1 METLYKEIP
10 DEIEITKQID
20 EISNGL
26 GSKLPEPNSQLE
38 YVIIIPAKDEAEGIT
53 QTLTAI
59 ANQKNKDGSDF
70 NKSLFEI
77 LLLCHNCND
86 ETFETCQEFA
96 RNKSNLNLQ
105 ILELHSE
112 VANTVGSARRILM
125 NIASKRIQ
133 KTEGFIISTDADTLA
148 DKYWLFY
155 LTSYITSNYGLV
167 CGMIT
172 VKPKGLTEQAKKYLK
187 AKDLYLMLR
196 SELES
201 SIIPDPYD
209 PWPRHSYQWGPNL
222 AIKKSV
228 YNKIGG
234 IRPMSFLEDVDLY
247 NRIASLDYKIRH
259 CIKSKVTTSTRIEP
273 RCEEGFGAELR
284 VWSEMEGVEYNVEG
298 LHKLLERFNIY
309 KMIFELYKN
318 PTPALVEDLSN
329 AARTDHFGLSEMR
342 KQAANPKAMIVQM
355 DKHLFYSEEFQE
367 QHPNTDVFEACEE
380 IDQHLHTFSPT

>member
-148 DKYWLFY
+148 DNIGSLFNFLY
-155 LTSYITSNYGLV
+155 YFKLWTCLRNDYRKTKRSNGA
-167 CGMIT
+167 GKKIS
-172 VKPKGLTEQAKKYLK
+172 KGK
-187 AKDLYLMLR
+187 
-196 SELES
+196 
-201 SIIPDPYD
+201 
-209 PWPRHSYQWGPNL
+209 GPVFN
-222 AIKKSV
+222 
-228 YNKIGG
+228 
-234 IRPMSFLEDVDLY
+234 
-247 NRIASLDYKIRH
+247 ASQR
-259 CIKSKVTTSTRIEP
+259 TRIKYNP
-273 RCEEGFGAELR
+273 RSL
-284 VWSEMEGVEYNVEG
+284 
-298 LHKLLERFNIY
+298 
-309 KMIFELYKN
+309 
-318 PTPALVEDLSN
+318 
-329 AARTDHFGLSEMR
+329 
-342 KQAANPKAMIVQM
+342 
-355 DKHLFYSEEFQE
+355 
-367 QHPNTDVFEACEE
+367 
-380 IDQHLHTFSPT
+380 